1 MRVFFV
7 LAVALFLAGCESRPP
22 GQCTFVSVSDLA
34 VPRDGQGSTMI
45 CNSQRVNPG
54 RVNRYFPTPP

>member
-7 LAVALFLAGCESRPP
+7 LAVALAVAGCESQPP

-34 VPRDGQGSTMI
+34 VPRDGQSKTLI
-45 CNSQRVNPG
+45 CNPQRVNPG